1 MRRGGIHRK
10 LAGLV
15 LASLGVACAVTASVA
30 AYMDAQRQA
39 ELELQRLTATAAV
52 IASLSTDAVAAQ
64 DRAMAFRTI
73 RAISEM
79 PNLQYARLEAAN
91 GALLAETGSGVRL
104 VGDASIEQSD
114 RLDLLGL
121 LTTKSITA
129 STPVVSNGQEIGRLV
144 VFSDLPDVRSRLM
157 ATILAT
163 LAGALVAAIAGLL
176 VAWRLGGQLA
186 RPLVELAGVMARV
199 RSTHDYG
206 QPAEVKAD
214 GEIGELADGFNDL
227 LQAIQVRDQEIAD
240 HMAGLEATVAERT
253 AELRAAKTVAEEAS
267 AAKSD
272 FVAAMSHEIRTPLN
286 GILALS
292 ELLAGAELPGR
303 ARRHAE
309 VISKSGRSLL
319 AIINDIL
326 DFAKVEAGKLELEE
340 VEVDLT
346 EAAEDVA
353 GLFAERAKAKGLDL
367 AVFVHPATPRVMGD
381 PTRLRQVIGNLLN
394 NALKFTETGGVL
406 ISVEPNPDGSERILI
421 GVRDT
426 GIGIPPEKLPHL
438 FEAFSQADQSTTRK
452 FGGTGLG
459 LTICDRFV
467 KAMGGEWKL
476 SSQVGKGSLFAFS
489 VPLVTLEAP
498 VAPRFDDLRL
508 HLEGL
513 PALTQAVVKRYASA
527 VGARPGE
534 DGLIVTSAQTLR
546 GADFEAA
553 RTVAIC
559 ESDADAEDLVR
570 RGQAAAALVSPAGQ
584 AEILA
589 LFQAAAEGR
598 PLTAPAARARAADT
612 LPRFS
617 GLRILVADDSDVNR
631 EVAAEA
637 LGRLG
642 LTCEFAC
649 DGREAVEASQRTRYD
664 LILMDG
670 SMPEMDGF
678 EASREIRRLEAEAGA
693 EPIRIVA
700 LTAHVVGSGADAWK
714 QAGMDGVLHKPF
726 TLRDLAQTLSTHF
739 PDSVADAQDTA
750 PVANPAPVPS
760 TEPEPTTDET
770 PLFDASVRAELAEM
784 AESGGDFVERLE
796 ALYFSRAPAALNSLA
811 QLLAAGQG
819 AEAAKEAHS
828 LKSMSLSLGCA
839 RVAGLAA
846 AIENA
851 ALSGEP
857 ALGHLAEVGDALKD
871 TLAAL
876 QAPQSQAA

>member
-1 MRRGGIHRK
+1 MF
-10 LAGLV
+10 
-15 LASLGVACAVTASVA
+15 ASLGVAFAVTTGVTAW
-30 AYMDAQRQA
+30 MDAQRQA

-52 IASLSTDAVAAQ
+52 MASLSTEAVAAQ
-64 DRAMAFRTI
+64 DAALGFRTI

-79 PNLQYARLEAAN
+79 PNLQYARLESAS
-91 GALLAETGSGVRL
+91 GRLLAETGSGVRL
-104 VGDASIEQSD
+104 VDDASLETSD
-114 RLDLLGL
+114 ELDLVTLLG
-121 LTTKSITA
+121 TRSITA
-129 STPVVSNGQEIGRLV
+129 SAPVISDGQEIGRLV

-157 ATILAT
+157 GTVLAT
-163 LAGALVAAIAGLL
+163 LLGALVAALAGLL

-186 RPLVELAGVMARV
+186 RPLVELADVMARV
-199 RSTHDYG
+199 RSSHDYDR
-206 QPAEVKAD
+206 PAEVKAD

-227 LQAIQVRDQEIAD
+227 LKAIQVRDQEIAD

-292 ELLAGAELPGR
+292 ELLAGADLPGR

-367 AVFVHPATPRVMGD
+367 AVFVHPATPKVMGD

-394 NALKFTETGGVL
+394 NALKFTESGGVL
-406 ISVEPNPDGSERILI
+406 VSVEPDPDGSDRILV

-489 VPLVTLEAP
+489 VPLPVLEP
-498 VAPRFDDLRL
+498 VGGLRL
-508 HLEGL
+508 EDLELHLDGL
-513 PALTQAVVKRYASA
+513 APITLMAVRRYAA
-527 VGARPGE
+527 TVGARPGAGGLVIVSAE
-534 DGLIVTSAQTLR
+534 VFRAGDFDGR
-546 GADFEAA
+546 
-553 RTVAIC
+553 RTVVLC
-559 ESDADAEDLVR
+559 ESDQDAEAIVS
-570 RGQAAAALVSPAGQ
+570 RGQAAAALVTPVTQ

-598 PLTAPAARARAADT
+598 PLTAPAARARAADA
-612 LPRFS
+612 LPRFAEIQ
-617 GLRILVADDSDVNR
+617 ILVADDSDVNR

-642 LTCEFAC
+642 LTAEFAC
-649 DGREAVEASQRTRYD
+649 DGREAVEAAQATRYD

-678 EASREIRRLEAEAGA
+678 EASREIRRREAEAGS

-726 TLRDLAQTLSTHF
+726 TLRDLAQTLTAHF
-739 PDSVADAQDTA
+739 PDRVLTDGPGTDVASV
-750 PVANPAPVPS
+750 PAPA
-760 TEPEPTTDET
+760 PTD
-770 PLFDASVRAELAEM
+770 PAGAVARDDLFDAAVRAELAEM
-784 AESGGDFVERLE
+784 AEAGGDFVERLE
-796 ALYFSRAPAALNSLA
+796 ALYFTRAPTTLNSLTQA
-811 QLLAAGQG
+811 LAGDRS
-819 AEAAKEAHS
+819 AEAAREAHA
-828 LKSMSLSLGCA
+828 LKSMSLSLGAA
-839 RVAGLAA
+839 RVAQMAA

-851 ALSGEP
+851 ALTGEP
-857 ALGHLAEVGDALKD
+857 ALWRLGELGE
-871 TLAAL
+871 AL
-876 QAPQSQAA
+876 QATLSALREPRRDAA